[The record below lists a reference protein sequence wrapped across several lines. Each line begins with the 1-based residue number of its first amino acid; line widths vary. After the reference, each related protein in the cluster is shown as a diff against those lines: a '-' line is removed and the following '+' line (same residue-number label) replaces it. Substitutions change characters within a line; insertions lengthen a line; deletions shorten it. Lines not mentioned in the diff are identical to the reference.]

1 MYRLKDITSAAR
13 GMWSLIVGLNITG
26 KYFLKPNVTIHY
38 PRQEVTN
45 LATFRGHIELVPE
58 DSDPLTPRCISCGT
72 CAKACPSNCI
82 TVIKKKAPAPTPE
95 ETEQGIK
102 PKAPKDPELFH
113 LDFTLCSLCGQ
124 CVSSCPADAIRF
136 SQNINLAGYH
146 RQDFHFDLLVRM
158 RSRQFT
164 TTTNQA
170 D

>member
-1 MYRLKDITSAAR
+1 
-13 GMWSLIVGLNITG
+13 MWSLIVGLNITG
-26 KYFLKPNVTIHY
+26 KYFLKPGVTIHY

-45 LATFRGHIELVPE
+45 LASFRGHIELIPE
-58 DSDPLTPRCISCGT
+58 DNDPLTPRCISCGT
-72 CAKACPSNCI
+72 CAKVCPSNCI

-95 ETEQGIK
+95 ETGQGIK

-124 CVSSCPADAIRF
+124 CVPSCPVDSLRF
-136 SQNINLAGYH
+136 SQNINIAGYH

>member
-1 MYRLKDITSAAR
+1 
-13 GMWSLIVGLNITG
+13 MWSLIVGLNITG

-45 LATFRGHIELVPE
+45 LATFRGHIELIPE

-72 CAKACPSNCI
+72 CAKVCPSNCI

-95 ETEQGIK
+95 ATEQGIK

-124 CVSSCPADAIRF
+124 CVPSCPVDSLRF
-136 SQNINLAGYH
+136 SQNINIAGYH

-170 D
+170 G